1 MADESTERLLIESKF
16 ETLISKSKN
25 YIETRDESELLSLKE
40 DTENLKLKVSE
51 ALENIQNENDVKN
64 YLISLKLMLSIIQ
77 KFTCSLQL
85 MENMKSKKPLYEQL
99 DTKQMLDILL
109 PHIKCLVEYEN
120 WSTNLDTKKL
130 EEDHS
135 FIEALEDQH
144 KRVLLSYL
152 IQDWHNMDE
161 VINLLKIGEIYKNIA
176 EKLVSLSL
184 LSNYWEKH

>member
-1 MADESTERLLIESKF
+1 MANAAEEKLLIESKF
-16 ETLISKSKN
+16 EDLISKSKS
-25 YIETRDESELLSLKE
+25 YIKNRDEAELAQMLE
-40 DTENLKLKVSE
+40 DAENLRLRVNTE
-51 ALENIQNENDVKN
+51 LEDVKKDHDSKN

-85 MENMKSKKPLYEQL
+85 MDNMKSKEPLCEEF

-109 PHIKCLVEYEN
+109 PHIKVLIEYDN

-130 EEDHS
+130 EKDYA
-135 FIEALEDQH
+135 FIEALEEQH

-152 IQDWHNMDE
+152 VEDWHNMDE

-184 LSNYWEKH
+184 LSNCWEEH